1 MDVSATQSS
10 WLDARK
16 VCSATRFMPGK
27 LMCGVTTAGVA
38 LGKCVEYGYT
48 MAKEVARYLESDGAA
63 GYIAGPQKTQDEAF
77 YQAEIPITNGSGN
90 Q

>member
-1 MDVSATQSS
+1 MDVSATQPN
-10 WLDARK
+10 RE
-16 VCSATRFMPGK
+16 SAVSNTIHAAGN
-27 LMCGVTTAGVA
+27 LMCEVTTAGVA